1 MWIIYLKKFWKEL
14 IIIFLLILSTIFW
27 QLNQNKAKE
36 LEKIELEKITADTIQ
51 AINSKLVEIEQ
62 RQKNLYP
69 QIDSKITTINKNIK
83 DSIDKI
89 DSLQKKQLT
98 KEQVENEYSKKTIDE
113 ISMYLNDNGYP
124 NSVNIR

>member
-69 QIDSKITTINKNIK
+69 QIDSKIMTINKNIK

-113 ISMYLNDNGYP
+113 ISQYLNDNGYP
-124 NSVNIR
+124 NSVITR